1 MTLVMSGDST
11 SNVLVTEL
19 DGSVFDRVLLS
30 EDICMLNHLKYAGG
44 KGFGYLLETFVPL
57 LKERGVAQEQIQQML
72 VENPARVFSRP
83 CRGSV
88 WKRATG
94 GSSDHP

>member
-19 DGSVFDRVLLS
+19 DGSVFDRLLLS

-44 KGFGYLLETFVPL
+44 KGFGYLLEVFVPL
-57 LKERGVAQEQIQQML
+57 LKERDITDDQIHQML
-72 VENPARVFSRP
+72 VENPARVFSRA
-83 CRGSV
+83 CR
-88 WKRATG
+88 A
-94 GSSDHP
+94 